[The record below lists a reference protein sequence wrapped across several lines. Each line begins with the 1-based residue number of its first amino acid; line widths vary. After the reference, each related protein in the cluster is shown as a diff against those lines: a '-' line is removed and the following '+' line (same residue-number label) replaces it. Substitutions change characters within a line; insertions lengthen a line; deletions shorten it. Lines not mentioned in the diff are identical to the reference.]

1 MATSMEAQVEGCGLY
16 TKLHLRVTAHTAHG
30 QSIRVSGS
38 SITMGRHNTTEALP
52 LVTTPAEY
60 PVWRTPKPI
69 LIPRGQTH
77 SYSYALFSGNEIMNW
92 EDLEPRVL
100 KASRQT
106 ITTSDEFGV
115 ATGVPKNLEGKFMG
129 TSPGGSLVFD
139 QKSGAG
145 SEEEL
150 RNLLDAAEDMKEGG
164 TPLSELMQGRRLILV
179 CYHLPVILSHDEATD
194 TWAAKFNESLIA
206 RSEDSVA
213 DLGLETRWIGTVQIG
228 DEASDETKEKVT
240 TVLEAMNCHPIFVTT
255 DMIEK
260 AYIGYCKGILWP
272 SFHNVDILDLTN
284 SCWAPETD
292 KTSPEL
298 TWDRSSTQN
307 LFSAYKDLNQM
318 FAQEVFN
325 TSGPNDV
332 IWIHDYHLMLVPKM
346 VRQLELI
353 SLDDDAPETATGSD
367 VGVAAGNLNEG
378 RSSLHTAGGGRGL
391 MHEYAS
397 GTEGYHRKQVF
408 FLHIPFSTS
417 QIFRSLQQG
426 NELIAGMLHADV
438 VGFHAFDHARHFL
451 NACKRNMGLKF
462 QSRTGGLLGVE
473 VNGRTVMVVIR
484 HVSIEV
490 VTVDRHM
497 KEQNP
502 QAAANVLKASHP
514 DKRLIA
520 GLETCQRLSGVALK
534 FLGFERLLD
543 EYPTWANKLVLYQTC
558 LRPNNRPEDEEV
570 TSQELKELVKRIN
583 DKHGSDEFG
592 PVVVYNEVE
601 GSGLPPQDRMAIW
614 LACDVLLNTTV
625 REGLNLDCFE
635 FVYVKEESAGVIV
648 ASEFGSTSSVLNGAI
663 RTNPFDVD
671 AIALSLDK
679 ALAMDDA
686 EKANRRHRDL
696 PYVTSRPSKMWTQ
709 LILTDMLSINSS
721 SSPVLTHDRNT
732 VPMAGPGRGK
742 VLHEYSTGSGTG
754 FEKLGAKKVVDAY
767 KSTKNRVFILD
778 YGGTLRENEALSKY
792 IKSDI
797 NPCHK
802 GRKLEQVVQE
812 SIEKL
817 SADPANQIYVVS
829 GLARSPLEAAFVD
842 LPLVGLAASN
852 GLCYTAHADE
862 MLDGTGGL
870 GSSGSL
876 GSLSGG
882 LGGGGSGGGSGGS
895 AASAQEVRLR
905 RMNMSSQQSGARDW
919 FIFDYGV
926 NWDLVKAIAMPIL
939 NRYTARTNGSSIRIR
954 DPSVAWSYYRTDPEW
969 GLMQARKLHTELEAV
984 LLPHNVQVI
993 HEKGELEIVPRQL
1006 HKGVVVKRVLQKRA
1020 QRTGTTPD
1028 FVFVIGD
1035 DASDEKMFSSVM
1047 SYAADVAG
1055 DPNTPPPPPLDGT
1068 KVSVDEEG
1076 AAEEEEQRLFM
1087 CTVGRKPSLAGHYL
1101 DNVSE
1106 VHDLLVA
1113 LTTDTEAVNQA
1124 AMDAASAPGLA
1135 HRP

>member
-1 MATSMEAQVEGCGLY
+1 MQSEVEGCGLY
-16 TKLHLRVTAHTAHG
+16 TKLHLRVTAQTAHG

-38 SITMGRHNTTEALP
+38 SINMGRNNTTEALP
-52 LVTTPAEY
+52 LVTTPEEY

-77 SYSYALFSGNEIMNW
+77 SYSYALFSGNEIVNW

-100 KASRQT
+100 KASRPT
-106 ITTSDEFGV
+106 ITTQDEFGV
-115 ATGVPKNLEGKFMG
+115 EGGVPTSPKAKQMG

-139 QKSGAG
+139 QSKAG

-164 TPLSELMQGRRLILV
+164 TPLSELMHGRKLILV

-194 TWAAKFNESLIA
+194 EWSAKFNESLIA

-213 DLGLETRWIGTVQIG
+213 GDIETKWIGTVQIG
-228 DEASDETKEKVT
+228 DEASDETKQKVT
-240 TVLEAMNCHPIFVTT
+240 EVLSQMNCFPIFVTSQ
-255 DMIEK
+255 MIEQ

-284 SCWAPETD
+284 SAWAPESD
-292 KTSPEL
+292 KDCPEL

-307 LFSAYKDLNQM
+307 LFSAYKELNQR
-318 FAQEVFN
+318 FANEVFN
-325 TSGPNDV
+325 LSDPADV

-346 VRQLELI
+346 VRHLEVK
-353 SLDDDAPETATGSD
+353 SLPDDVLGVGSPRNSLNM
-367 VGVAAGNLNEG
+367 GVAAGNRSEG

-391 MHEYAS
+391 MHEYEPGPGS
-397 GTEGYHRKQVF
+397 EKYHRKQVF

-490 VTVDRHM
+490 MTVDRHL

-502 QAAANVLKASHP
+502 HARAAALKASHP

-520 GLETCQRLSGVALK
+520 GLDTCQRLSGVALK
-534 FLGFERLLD
+534 MLGFERLLD
-543 EYPTWANKLVLYQTC
+543 EYPTWANQLVLYQTC
-558 LRPNNRPEDEEV
+558 FRPNNRPEDEEV
-570 TSQELKELVKRIN
+570 TSKEIAELVKRIN

-592 PVVVYNEVE
+592 PVVVYNEVQ
-601 GSGLPPQDRMAIW
+601 GSSLPPAERLATW

-732 VPMAGPGRGK
+732 VPMAQGK
-742 VLHEYSTGSGTG
+742 LKGSVLHEYSTGSGTG
-754 FEKLGAKKVVDAY
+754 FDKLSSKKVVDAY
-767 KSTKNRVFILD
+767 NATSNRVFILD

-817 SADPANQIYVVS
+817 SADPANQVYVVS

-862 MLDGTGGL
+862 VVD
-870 GSSGSL
+870 
-876 GSLSGG
+876 
-882 LGGGGSGGGSGGS
+882 GGGGGGGGGGGAAAA
-895 AASAQEVRLR
+895 AASSQEVRLR
-905 RMNMSSQQSGARDW
+905 RMHMSSQQKGARDW

-939 NRYTARTNGSSIRIR
+939 QRYTARTNGSSIRIR

-969 GLMQARKLHTELEAV
+969 GLMQARKLLAELEAV

-1020 QRTGTTPD
+1020 QRTGSTPD

-1055 DPNTPPPPPLDGT
+1055 DPNPNKPPPPPMDGAADG
-1068 KVSVDEEG
+1068 DEEV
-1076 AAEEEEQRLFM
+1076 EQRLFM

-1101 DNVSE
+1101 DSVSE
-1106 VHDLLVA
+1106 VKPRVRVR
-1113 LTTDTEAVNQA
+1113 VN
-1124 AMDAASAPGLA
+1124 
-1135 HRP
+1135 HH